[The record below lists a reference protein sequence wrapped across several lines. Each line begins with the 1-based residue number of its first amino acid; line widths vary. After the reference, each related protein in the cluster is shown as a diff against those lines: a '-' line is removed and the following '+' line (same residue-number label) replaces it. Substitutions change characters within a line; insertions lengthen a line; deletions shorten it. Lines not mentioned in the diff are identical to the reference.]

1 MELYVLS
8 FAAVILIMWMTY
20 YLSEGGDLEGDCMN
34 KNSNPFS
41 GGSKVLVEGI
51 LPPWTALVLGYG
63 CLGAAMI
70 IGLTIF
76 LRHQTG
82 PWTLPLGAIG
92 IFSGFFYSN
101 RPFRWAYR
109 GLGEVL
115 IGVCYSGL
123 PIATGFYLL
132 TGFFNHQV
140 LLLSIPVGLSIVNVI
155 LLNEFPD
162 EEADRAVGKR
172 NVLVRF
178 GKEKT
183 ADLTL
188 CLSILI
194 GLSFIRL
201 VSILHPIPL
210 WLIPLS
216 MIPLFLLLWNFV
228 QMWRGGYRNA
238 KTLETL
244 CRNGLFINLLI
255 TMILTIQLTLTR
267 SP

>member
-20 YLSEGGDLEGDCMN
+20 YLSEWGDLEGDRMN

-41 GGSKVLVEGI
+41 GGSRVLVEGL
-51 LPPWTALVLGYG
+51 LPPKASLVLGFG
-63 CLGAAMI
+63 CLGAAVI
-70 IGLTIF
+70 IGLIIF
-76 LRHQTG
+76 LRHHTG
-82 PWTLPLGAIG
+82 PWTLPLGALG
-92 IFSGFFYSN
+92 VFSGFFYST

-115 IGVCYSGL
+115 IGICYSWL
-123 PIATGFYLL
+123 PIATGFYLF
-132 TGFFNHQV
+132 TGFFNPQV

-155 LLNEFPD
+155 LLNEFAD
-162 EEADRAVGKR
+162 EEADRAAGKR

-178 GKEKT
+178 GKEKS

-194 GLSFIRL
+194 GFSFIRL
-201 VSILHPIPL
+201 VSILHPVPL
-210 WLIPLS
+210 WLVFLS

-228 QMWRGGYRNA
+228 QVWRESYRNA

-244 CRNGLFINLLI
+244 CRNGLFINLSM
-255 TMILTIQLTLTR
+255 TMILTIQLSLTR

>member
-1 MELYVLS
+1 LELYVLS
-8 FAAVILIMWMTY
+8 FVAVILIMWMTY
-20 YLSEGGDLEGDCMN
+20 YVSEWCDLEGDCVN
-34 KNSNPFS
+34 RNANLFS
-41 GGSKVLVEGI
+41 GGSKVLVEGL
-51 LPPWTALVLGYG
+51 LPPRASLVLGYG
-63 CLGAAMI
+63 CLGAAVI
-70 IGLTIF
+70 IGLVIF
-76 LRHQTG
+76 FRHQTG
-82 PWTLPLGAIG
+82 PWTLPLGALG

-109 GLGEVL
+109 GLGEIL
-115 IGVCYSGL
+115 IGICYGWL

-132 TGFFNHQV
+132 AGFFNHQV
-140 LLLSIPVGLSIVNVI
+140 FLLSIPVALSIVQVI

-162 EEADRAVGKR
+162 EEADRAAGKR

-178 GKEKT
+178 GKEKS

-201 VSILHPIPL
+201 ISILRPVPV
-210 WLIPLS
+210 WLIFLS
-216 MIPLFLLLWNFV
+216 IIPLFLLLWNFV

-244 CRNGLFINLLI
+244 CRNGLLINLSM
-255 TMILTIQLTLTR
+255 TMILTIQLSLTR
-267 SP
+267 SL

>member
-1 MELYVLS
+1 
-8 FAAVILIMWMTY
+8 
-20 YLSEGGDLEGDCMN
+20 
-34 KNSNPFS
+34 
-41 GGSKVLVEGI
+41 
-51 LPPWTALVLGYG
+51 
-63 CLGAAMI
+63 
-70 IGLTIF
+70 
-76 LRHQTG
+76 
-82 PWTLPLGAIG
+82 
-92 IFSGFFYSN
+92 
-101 RPFRWAYR
+101 
-109 GLGEVL
+109 
-115 IGVCYSGL
+115 L